1 MGLHGYYA
9 YERTREA
16 VADLCIFSVVNYNVV
31 KKKKKDVTTDVELRY
46 CSHAGS
52 LEYSATGRGPWAWA
66 QAGQIHRTG
75 YRGICRGHLCCAG
88 APGRPG
94 ITLHVL
100 QPLPLLR
107 AWAELGTTYPH
118 RKQPE
123 SKSGQ
128 GHRVSGTKL
137 LSCWEGTSS
146 RGPHFLESTTGCL
159 ATGKSQAR
167 WKWLFAPKKTA
178 GWINRQPPCHLHL
191 SQSLSLFLSP
201 SVRTLSATQ
210 NTPKIPYHL
219 YQMPIHHLR
228 TQLCAHVVRHFPSWT
243 LGDFSGLFFLEKC
256 ASWKDD
262 L

>member
-1 MGLHGYYA
+1 MI
-9 YERTREA
+9 T
-16 VADLCIFSVVNYNVV
+16 DL
-31 KKKKKDVTTDVELRY
+31 ELRY
-46 CSHAGS
+46 SSHAGS

-75 YRGICRGHLCCAG
+75 YGGICRGHLCCAE

-178 GWINRQPPCHLHL
+178 GWINRQPPCHPPLSVSVPVSL
-191 SQSLSLFLSP
+191 SQCEDSVCHAEHTQDSIPSLPDAYPP
-201 SVRTLSATQ
+201 SEDTE
-210 NTPKIPYHL
+210 
-219 YQMPIHHLR
+219 
-228 TQLCAHVVRHFPSWT
+228 LCAHVVRHFPSWT

-256 ASWKDD
+256 ASWKDG